1 MQKNWMRENEED
13 EEDEEEDPLLL
24 LQLFKPDFA
33 TVFSSFSCIVLK
45 QEKTW
50 KRVRG
55 TRRRR
60 SQWVLLRQC
69 QIFNCL
75 ILELS
80 AHYNTSWVL

>member
-1 MQKNWMRENEED
+1 MQKNWIRENEED
-13 EEDEEEDPLLL
+13 EEEEDPLLL

-33 TVFSSFSCIVLK
+33 TMFSSFSCIVLK

-55 TRRRR
+55 RRRR

-69 QIFNCL
+69 QISNCL

-80 AHYNTSWVL
+80 AHYNTAWVL